1 MNESINPWQTLSATE
16 IYENNWIK
24 VTEFQVLN
32 PSGNSGIYGV
42 VHFQNYAIGV
52 VPYEDGYVWMVG
64 QYRYPLKKYSW
75 EIPEGGGSMKNT
87 PLEGAIRE
95 LKEETGLVASNYTEL
110 LQMHLSN
117 SVTDEWAIV
126 YLATGLEQGEAEPED
141 TEDLRVKKMKLEDV
155 YELVEKREI
164 TDSLTV
170 AAIYKLMIMK
180 LKGEI

>member
-1 MNESINPWQTLSATE
+1 MNESINPWQTLSERE

-32 PSGNSGIYGV
+32 PAGNPGIYGV

-52 VPYEDGYVWMVG
+52 VPYEDGYIWMVG
-64 QYRYPLKKYSW
+64 QYRYPLKTYSW
-75 EIPEGGGSMKNT
+75 EIPEGGGSMNNT

-95 LKEETGLVASNYTEL
+95 LKEETGMTATHYEEL

-117 SVTDEWAIV
+117 SVSDEWAII
-126 YLATGLEQGEAEPED
+126 YLATGLVQGEAEPED
-141 TEDLRVKKMKLEDV
+141 TEDLRVKKMKLEEV

-170 AAIYKLMIMK
+170 AAVYKLMIMR